1 MQMHRAIQLINGLK
15 KGKLAMPKD
24 LRIEIEAKLAV
35 SDETAEAC
43 VTLLNMYFKEN
54 APELLIEENKETGV
68 VQIGIRNN
76 KATTEQ

>member
-1 MQMHRAIQLINGLK
+1 MVMA
-15 KGKLAMPKD
+15 KD
-24 LRIEIEAKLAV
+24 LSIEIEAKLTV
-35 SDETAEAC
+35 SDETAAAC

-54 APELLIEENKETGV
+54 VPELLIEENKETGV